1 MSEATKKTKDYTLKA
16 ICPDCGR
23 IGWENCICDDY
34 YDLEDDEWGYEDED

>member
-1 MSEATKKTKDYTLKA
+1 MFKDKQKTKIKA

-34 YDLEDDEWGYEDED
+34 YDFEEDEWDYEDED